1 MLLPREVSIRE
12 VQEKM
17 RVARGSVLL
26 KYSRRPVYFFVNCS
40 SQKTIA
46 MATTRRK
53 FLQTLGSSSSLLLAG
68 LPALADQTNIHKLL
82 SQVKVSSNDKV
93 RIALIGAGIIGHY
106 DAETA
111 LKVPGVELVAVCDLY
126 RGRLDRAKEKWG
138 KDLYVTRNYKEILAR
153 KDIDAVLVC
162 TCDHWHDHITI
173 AALNAGKH
181 VYCEKPMVHH
191 VEEGLAVIAAQKA
204 SGKVLQVGSQRAS
217 SVIFLEAQKY
227 FKQGIVGDL
236 TYVESYVDRNSAN
249 GAWQYTIPSDASTKT
264 IDWEMFLGDAP
275 KTAFDP
281 VRFFRWRNYKA
292 YGTGVAGDLFVHN
305 VTGLHTI
312 TGSQGPESIYAL
324 GALNYWK
331 DGRDA
336 YDIVTGIMQYPKT
349 EQHNAF
355 QFYTRVNLA
364 DGAGG
369 GQSTRLIGTE
379 GVIEVKSNSIQ
390 IKHFKRAVA
399 PSIGGY
405 DSLESFP
412 KAMQESLLASYN
424 TKYSADDRK
433 IKEGDQVIFEAPKG
447 YDDRLD
453 HFINFF
459 ESIRMGKTAFED
471 GAFGLRAAGPAV
483 LCNKSAELKKAIHWD
498 PLQMKVISS

>member
-1 MLLPREVSIRE
+1 MLFTFIFCRLLLP
-12 VQEKM
+12 
-17 RVARGSVLL
+17 
-26 KYSRRPVYFFVNCS
+26 
-40 SQKTIA
+40 KTTA

-68 LPALADQTNIHKLL
+68 LPALADNTNIHKLL
-82 SQVKVSSNDKV
+82 SAVKISSNDKV
-93 RIALIGAGIIGHY
+93 RIALIGSGIIGHY
-106 DAETA
+106 DATTA
-111 LKVPGVELVAVCDLY
+111 MKVPGVELVAVADLY
-126 RGRLDRAKEKWG
+126 QGRLDRAKEKWG
-138 KDLYVTRNYKEILAR
+138 NDLFVTRNYKEILAR

-173 AALNAGKH
+173 DALKAGKH

-227 FKQGIVGDL
+227 FKQGIIGDL
-236 TYVESYVDRNSAN
+236 SYVEAYTDRNSAN

-264 IDWEMFLGDAP
+264 IDWDMFLGDAP

-312 TGSQGPESIYAL
+312 TGSKGPESIYAL

-336 YDIVTGIMQYPKT
+336 YDLVTGIMQYPKT

-355 QFYTRVNLA
+355 QFFTRVNLA

-369 GQSTRLIGTE
+369 GESTRLIGTE
-379 GVIEVKSNSIQ
+379 GVIEIKSNSIK

-412 KAMQESLLASYN
+412 KSMQESLLASYN
-424 TKYSADDRK
+424 AKYSADDRK
-433 IKEGDQVIFEAPKG
+433 AKEGDTITFESPKG

-459 ESIRMGKTAFED
+459 ESIRMGKTTFED
-471 GAFGLRAAGPAV
+471 ATFGLRAAGPAI
-483 LCNKSAELKKAIHWD
+483 LCNKSAELKKAVHWD
-498 PLQMKVISS
+498 PQQMKIITT

>member
-1 MLLPREVSIRE
+1 
-12 VQEKM
+12 
-17 RVARGSVLL
+17 
-26 KYSRRPVYFFVNCS
+26 
-40 SQKTIA
+40 

-53 FLQTLGSSSSLLLAG
+53 FLQTLGGSGSLLLAG
-68 LPALADQTNIHKLL
+68 LPTFAANTNIRTLL
-82 SQVKVSSNDKV
+82 SKVKVSSNDKI
-93 RIALIGAGIIGHY
+93 RIALIGSGIIGHH
-106 DAETA
+106 DTETA
-111 LKVPGVELVAVCDLY
+111 LKVPGVELVAVADLY
-126 RGRLDRAKEKWG
+126 QGRLDRAKEKWG
-138 KDLYVTRNYKEILAR
+138 KELFVTRNYKEILAR

-173 AALNAGKH
+173 DALNAGKH

-191 VEEGLAVIAAQKA
+191 VEEGLAVVAAQKA
-204 SGKVLQVGSQRAS
+204 SGKVLQVGSQSAS
-217 SVIFLEAQKY
+217 SVLFLEAQKY
-227 FKQGIVGDL
+227 FKQGIVGEL
-236 TYVESYVDRNSAN
+236 AYAESYNDRNSAN

-275 KTAFDP
+275 KVAFDP

-305 VTGLHTI
+305 FTGLHTV
-312 TGSQGPESIYAL
+312 TGSKGPTQIYSL

-336 YDIVTGIMQYPKT
+336 YDLVTGIMQYPKT

-369 GQSTRLIGTE
+369 GQATRLIGTE
-379 GVIEVKSNSIQ
+379 GVIEVKPNSIV

-412 KAMQESLLASYN
+412 KAMQESLLKEYN
-424 TKYSADDRK
+424 AKYSAEDRK
-433 IKEGDQVIFEAPKG
+433 SKMGDVIIFEEPKG
-447 YDDRLD
+447 YDSRLD
-453 HFINFF
+453 HMINFF
-459 ESIRMGKTAFED
+459 ESVRTAKPTLED
-471 GAFGLRAAGPAV
+471 ASFGLRAAAPAL
-483 LCNKSAELKKAIHWD
+483 LCNTSAEMKKAIDWD
-498 PLQMKVISS
+498 PVKMEIIKS